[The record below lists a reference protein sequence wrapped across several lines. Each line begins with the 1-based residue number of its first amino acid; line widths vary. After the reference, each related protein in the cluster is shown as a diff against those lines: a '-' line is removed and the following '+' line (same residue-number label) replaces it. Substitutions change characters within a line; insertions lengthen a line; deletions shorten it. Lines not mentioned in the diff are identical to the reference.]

1 MEEDIRKKKRKR
13 KKIRNNILLGLVFL
27 GGLAVLAY
35 PQISRLYYRVESSQQ
50 VADFEASRDA
60 LEEEI
65 ARRMGLAQAY
75 NDALNN
81 VVSQDPYDEERRE
94 EGLAEYARMLEVH
107 EKIGIV
113 EVPTIDQKLPSMPEL
128 QKRSFKRGQATWRG
142 PPCL

>member
-60 LEEEI
+60 LEEEEI
-65 ARRMGLAQAY
+65 ARRMGLAQAT
-75 NDALNN
+75 
-81 VVSQDPYDEERRE
+81 
-94 EGLAEYARMLEVH
+94 M
-107 EKIGIV
+107 
-113 EVPTIDQKLPSMPEL
+113 MP
-128 QKRSFKRGQATWRG
+128 
-142 PPCL
+142 